1 MMTYLKHVGG
11 KNHSDLKTKNF
22 EEIQVLYEKVKRSDE
37 NFIAIGSAKDKRLI
51 KYVNKKATGT
61 KKDDSI
67 KKESKEEESTRK
79 RKLGTRKKIKSR
91 KRRFRQDTSQDDQ
104 TDSEK
109 ENDKLRLRLTIATDE
124 YKEVDYK
131 ILDKKYPIIEWKIEY
146 LGTKPQFDK
155 TKHLEEINQNVVIR
169 SNGQKRYFI
178 CVDLSILATTLN
190 RVGRSILNWDLQ
202 EVSLERSQDVLI
214 RASGLKK
221 IPYEVMTELIVN
233 AQNKSSISI
242 TSNDIN
248 IELSKEFLVE
258 LHKNAY
264 QGWIDEDMMDQIAKV
279 LVMIDLIY
287 IPSVDSHQLRMIV
300 FPLSLADDAQ

>member
-1 MMTYLKHVGG
+1 M
-11 KNHSDLKTKNF
+11 
-22 EEIQVLYEKVKRSDE
+22 
-37 NFIAIGSAKDKRLI
+37 
-51 KYVNKKATGT
+51 ATGNGT
-61 KKDDSI
+61 SNPLMAG
-67 KKESKEEESTRK
+67 SLP
-79 RKLGTRKKIKSR
+79 KL
-91 KRRFRQDTSQDDQ
+91 QSQ
-104 TDSEK
+104 
-109 ENDKLRLRLTIATDE
+109 L
-124 YKEVDYK
+124 
-131 ILDKKYPIIEWKIEY
+131 
-146 LGTKPQFDK
+146 
-155 TKHLEEINQNVVIR
+155 
-169 SNGQKRYFI
+169 I

-202 EVSLERSQDVLI
+202 EDVLI

-248 IELSKEFLVE
+248 IELSNEFLVE

-264 QGWIDEDMMDQIAKV
+264 QGWIDEDMMDHIAKV

-287 IPSVDSHQLRMIV
+287 IPSVDSHQLQMIE